1 MAETTKQS
9 LMIIT
14 NYFPPE
20 IGAASN
26 RIFHLAEG
34 LKSDYKVRVV
44 TPLPNYPTGKIFK
57 SYKYKA
63 ISKTDENGISV
74 HRLWVYASISKNK
87 FLRLLAMLSYSL
99 SLVFYFLSHRK
110 PDKVIIQSPPLLV
123 AFTCLLFLKSKKRT
137 LILNVSDLWPR
148 AGLELGALKA
158 NWFYNVLKRIERF
171 NYFRADIILGQSL
184 EILKH
189 ISIINSNAK
198 TLIYRNYPIVGSLNI
213 KEMPRDN
220 ERLKIVYAG
229 LLGVAQGIL
238 KLCQNLD
245 FSQIELHLYGS
256 GAEETEIISFLKKN
270 KDLPIFFHGKLDRG
284 DLHNTLLEYDLAIIP
299 LVKRIYGSVPSK
311 IFEYSKLGL
320 PLLYFGGGEGEEIV
334 QKYKLGWVAECGN
347 YQNLNSVITSINP
360 EDLNLDFKQS
370 IQKTAMSSFSF
381 EQQLENL
388 KQVL

>member
-1 MAETTKQS
+1 MAETTKS
-9 LMIIT
+9 SIMIIT

-63 ISKTDENGISV
+63 ISKTDQNGISV
-74 HRLWVYASISKNK
+74 HRLWVFASVSKNK
-87 FLRLLAMLSYSL
+87 FLRLLAMFSYSL
-99 SLVFYFLSHRK
+99 SLILYFLSHRK
-110 PDKVIIQSPPLLV
+110 PNKVIIQSPPLLV
-123 AFTCLLFLKSKKRT
+123 AFVCLLFLKSKKRT
-137 LILNVSDLWPR
+137 LVLNVSDLWPK
-148 AGLELGALKA
+148 AGLELVALKA
-158 NWFYNVLKRIERF
+158 NWFYNILKKVERF
-171 NYFRADIILGQSL
+171 NYNRADLILGQSS
-184 EILKH
+184 EILRH
-189 ISIINSNAK
+189 ISLIKPEAK
-198 TLIYRNYPIVGSLNI
+198 TFLYRNYPVVNFQNIEI
-213 KEMPRDN
+213 KERGSK
-220 ERLKIVYAG
+220 RVKIVYAG

-245 FSQIELHLYGS
+245 YSQIELHLYGS
-256 GAEETEIISFLKKN
+256 GAEEIEIRDFLKKN
-270 KDLPIFFHGKLDRG
+270 KGLPIFFHGKLDR
-284 DLHNTLLEYDLAIIP
+284 DELHKTLSEYDLAIIP

-311 IFEYSKLGL
+311 IFEFSKLGL

-334 QKYKLGWVAECGN
+334 RKYKLGWVAECGN
-347 YQNLNSVITSINP
+347 YENLNSVIASINP

-370 IQKTAMSSFSF
+370 IQKTAMNSFSF
-381 EQQLENL
+381 EQQLQNL